1 MLQSMVM
8 TCMTYNCLLSIN
20 VESVTSD
27 PIEMK
32 NSEMAD
38 TFYCLVCSELKE
50 SETNKLL
57 PEWLTRCMHYLIS
70 MHYSMNYLKSVR
82 I

>member
-1 MLQSMVM
+1 MPQCMFM
-8 TCMTYNCLLSIN
+8 TCMTYNCPLSIN

-32 NSEMAD
+32 SSEMAD

-50 SETNKLL
+50 SERGKLI
-57 PEWLTRCMHYLIS
+57 PDWPVRCMISMHYLIS
-70 MHYSMNYLKSVR
+70 VR